1 MIDTLIG
8 RRFWIYPSN
17 TTRKYATLLSADE
30 YGFCFKITYTTSK
43 RYCLGDVMF
52 MSKGT
57 SFHAILLKETY
68 EVVWGGKE
76 YPCKPDR
83 LEKMQPSY
91 HEYFDTEQ
99 EAIAFAKE
107 RESEEHPFVLIQYM
121 NHKRPLNPELV
132 EYEGDE
138 E

>member
-8 RRFWIYPSN
+8 RRFWIHPTDTS
-17 TTRKYATLLSADE
+17 RKHATLLSADE
-30 YGFCFKITYTTSK
+30 YGFCFKIIYTTSI
-43 RYCLGDVMF
+43 RYSLGDVMF
-52 MSKGT
+52 ISKGKG
-57 SFHAILLKETY
+57 FHAILLKETY

-76 YPCKPDR
+76 YAEVPDR
-83 LEKMQPSY
+83 WEKMQPSF

-107 RESEEHPFVLIQYM
+107 RESEEHPFVLIQYV